1 MSSTE
6 INFNEFVKYV
16 HEKFSEEISFQEV
29 EDLLHLQEGY
39 NKDSTTSLGKSLIL
53 NRLIFHGKKIT
64 GEEFTYDRE
73 LFSGINVWIADNHK
87 GKSTIF
93 KIIKFALTGTDGIK
107 PDIKRWIEE
116 IALEFTIGQI
126 TYTCFIDRR
135 GRDRGALYRFNIHDF
150 LLLRK
155 NHKLEY
161 TDRDTEFSFK
171 STTQLKESIQNF
183 FFEQFSFY
191 KLRYTQKSSGKEDLS
206 LNTAEL
212 SWTTYFKS
220 IYLESSN
227 YDFLFFE
234 SENFGAQG
242 KKIFEMIL
250 GLPLTYPINM
260 LTIKHDKIS
269 DEIAKLRL
277 SDKATLENVFTSK
290 KKIEENFRNV
300 SSQLTEA
307 EKIIN
312 VNFEDKALVEEYL
325 TIKNTVNE
333 VRKKLRIAEDAYSN
347 ELARKRPI
355 EDELKNLLDDSKKIE
370 AEINRLSKQE
380 LNVELYRQAESF
392 FTNLEIKVCPHCEI
406 EVSKEKKDKELI
418 NHTCSLCGEQPKE
431 QKIDE
436 EELNEKAERI
446 KKEIQGHNSRMVL
459 VSQQIENIRKVED
472 EHRESM
478 KILSRKIMEVPS
490 TKTDEGRLKVL
501 ENQIEKVN
509 QDRKKQQALFDKK
522 DQLVRDKAVLEFQ
535 LKQINKLSL
544 IDNTER
550 LAKLQLQKEIISYGL
565 SALGIRRIK
574 LNASILKI
582 LEELILSEV
591 NAFGLTSI
599 SKVDIDGKFNLIFTQ
614 NGVSVDFRDLEPGE
628 KLRVKL
634 GFYLSLIQLDIE
646 HNLGRHPRFLIF
658 DSPGSEEMVPKHLQ
672 GLSDILKDVN
682 NRFNDQ
688 LQIFV
693 GSALREFEQ
702 ITDPKKT
709 SVKKED
715 EFIF

>member
-6 INFNEFVKYV
+6 INFNKFVKYV

-53 NRLIFHGKKIT
+53 NRLRFSGKKNT

-93 KIIKFALTGTDGIK
+93 KIIKFAITGTDSIK
-107 PDIKRWIEE
+107 PDIKRWIDEV
-116 IALEFTIGQI
+116 ILEFTIGQI

-135 GRDRGALYRFNIHDF
+135 GRDRGALYRFKIDDF
-150 LLLRK
+150 LLLRET
-155 NHKLEY
+155 HKLE
-161 TDRDTEFSFK
+161 DTENNIEFAFK
-171 STTQLKESIQNF
+171 SKSQFEEYIQQF

-191 KLRYTQKSSGKEDLS
+191 KLKYTQKSSGKEDYS
-206 LNTAEL
+206 LNTSEL

-227 YDFLFFE
+227 YDFLFFDKE
-234 SENFGAQG
+234 DFGAQG

-269 DEIAKLRL
+269 EEIGKLKL
-277 SDKATLENVFTSK
+277 SDKTTVENIVSNK
-290 KKIEENFRNV
+290 KKLGENFKRV
-300 SSQLTEA
+300 SRELTEA
-307 EKIIN
+307 EKMIN
-312 VNFEDKALVEEYL
+312 VSFDDKELVEEYL

-333 VRKKLRIAEDAYSN
+333 VRKQLRIAEEAYSS

-355 EDELKNLLDDSKKIE
+355 ENELQNLLDDSKKIE
-370 AEINRLSKQE
+370 TEINRLSKQE

-406 EVSKEKKDKELI
+406 DVSKEKKEKELLD
-418 NHTCSLCGEQPKE
+418 HTCSLCGEQPKQ
-431 QKIDE
+431 QKIEE
-436 EELNEKAERI
+436 EELKEKAERI
-446 KKEIQGHNSRMVL
+446 KNEIQSHNFRKEL
-459 VSQQIENIRKVED
+459 VNKQIENTRHAENELRK
-472 EHRESM
+472 SIN
-478 KILSRKIMEVPS
+478 ILSRKIVEVPS
-490 TKTDEGRLKVL
+490 IKSDEGRLRTL
-501 ENQIEKVN
+501 ESQIEKIN
-509 QDRKKQQALFDKK
+509 QDRKNQQTLFAKK
-522 DQLVRDKAVLEFQ
+522 DRLVREKAVLEFQ
-535 LKQINKLSL
+535 LEQINRLKISDSTEKLTDL
-544 IDNTER
+544 
-550 LAKLQLQKEIISYGL
+550 KLKKEILSYSLLAL
-565 SALGIRRIK
+565 SKRRIE
-574 LNASILKI
+574 LNSSILEI
-582 LEELILSEV
+582 LEDLILSEV

-599 SKVDIDGKFNLIFTQ
+599 TKVKIDDKFNLIFTQ
-614 NGVSVDFRDLEPGE
+614 NGVTVDFRDLEPGE

-682 NRFNDQ
+682 NRFNNQ
-688 LQIFV
+688 LQIFI

-702 ITDPKKT
+702 ITDSEKT
-709 SVKKED
+709 SLKKED